1 MKNLLR
7 NLLMLAAALM
17 PASAFASAPATPLST
32 DGAGERSLSVVTLNI
47 YHDKDDWPKRRMQI
61 AEKLKA
67 MRPDVVVLQEVIQNE
82 TLSNQAAWLAK
93 QLGYQWYFTST
104 DPFGRPVR
112 YGNALLTRHPIL
124 ARQQKALE
132 PLDDNRTAGMLRIDL
147 EGRTVNVYVTHLHWT
162 EEGSAMRA
170 RQMVDL
176 KGFIDATS
184 EGLPS
189 VVAGDF
195 NASANAPELS
205 SLGEGF
211 VDAYGSQ
218 HAGAD
223 VVASSTLNL
232 KYFKPRRIDHVFFQR
247 DAFQATSSE
256 IIFNQ
261 PDGQGIW
268 ASDHF
273 GVAVTLRLLPARV
286 AAQPW
291 HDPRLSPDA
300 RAAALVAAMNQEEK
314 FRYLRSDFGDEAGKW
329 KKPVGALSSAAH
341 VPANTRLGLPAI
353 QESDAG
359 QGVTRGGLSGT
370 GATSLP
376 AMLGVAASWDPQI
389 AYAGGA
395 MIGSQAWRKGFNVLL
410 AGSVNLQRDPRN
422 GRNFEYAGEDPLLAG
437 TIVGHAIR
445 GIQDQKVV
453 STLKHFA
460 MNDLETARNTHSA
473 NIEEAAAQESDLL
486 AFRLADQIGEP
497 GSVMCAYNKINGVY
511 ACEDEWLLNQVLKRE
526 WGFKGW
532 VMSDWGGVHSGAK
545 SALAGLDQQS
555 AGEVFDKELYFDKP
569 LRAAVASGEVPQS
582 RIDDMVHRLW
592 RSIIA
597 VGGLDHLPQPG
608 PIDYD
613 ADGLVA
619 RHAAEAGTVLLR
631 NERNLLP
638 ISKEIGSVAVI
649 GGHADAGVLS
659 GGGSSA
665 VKPPGGNAVIPGQ
678 TEEGWPG
685 PKLYQ
690 PSSPLNEM
698 RKLAPRARIEFADG
712 KDRAAAVA
720 LARSAEVVVVFANQ
734 WAGESFDQPS
744 MTLTDD
750 QDGLISA
757 VAAANPRT
765 LVVLQTNGPVRLPWL
780 RQVDAVMEAWYPG
793 ARGGEAIAR
802 LLFGEVD
809 PSGRLPVTWPRN
821 EAQLPRPAI
830 AGSGMGNKSPPALDI
845 DYDIEGA
852 NVGYKWFAARGF
864 TPEFAF
870 GHGLTYTRFS
880 YDDLVLRLD
889 GTKLNVSFSVR
900 NDGERAGTD
909 VPQVYLTL
917 PTGITTPIRLLGWQR
932 LSLAPAQSQRVS
944 VEVDPRLLASY
955 DVAARGWKIAG
966 GTYRVHV
973 GKSAASLLKSAE
985 LTLPDAML
993 D

>member
-1 MKNLLR
+1 MKKPLIPLL
-7 NLLMLAAALM
+7 LLTALSLPVVATAVT
-17 PASAFASAPATPLST
+17 PASSGNI
-32 DGAGERSLSVVTLNI
+32 DGADGGPLEVVTLNL
-47 YHDKDDWPKRRMQI
+47 YHDKDDWPKRRVQI

-67 MRPDVVVLQEVIQNE
+67 LQPDVIALQEVLQNE
-82 TLSNQAAWLAK
+82 TLANQAEWLAQ
-93 QLGYQWYFTST
+93 QLGYQWYFIST
-104 DPFGRPVR
+104 DPVGKPLR

-124 ARQQKALE
+124 ARRQTFLE
-132 PLDDNRTAGMLRIDL
+132 PLDDSRTAGMLRIDL
-147 EGRTVNVYVTHLHWT
+147 DGRTVNVYATHLHWT
-162 EEGSAMRA
+162 DEGGAIRSQ
-170 RQMVDL
+170 QMAGL
-176 KGFIDATS
+176 LQFMAATS
-184 EGLPS
+184 EGIPS

-195 NASANAPELS
+195 NAAADAPELAG
-205 SLGEGF
+205 LRDQF

-218 HAGAD
+218 HAEVDAA
-223 VVASSTLNL
+223 ASSTLNL
-232 KYFKPRRIDHVFFQR
+232 KFFAPKRIDHVFFQR
-247 DAFQATSSE
+247 GAFLPMASE

-261 PDGQGIW
+261 ADAQGTW

-273 GVAVTLRLLPARV
+273 GLFVTLQPAPIEAMDR
-286 AAQPW
+286 PW
-291 HDPRLSPDA
+291 NDRRLSPDA
-300 RAAALVAAMNQEEK
+300 RADALVAAMTQDEK
-314 FRYLRSDFGDEAGKW
+314 FRYLRSDFGDDAGKW
-329 KKPVGALSSAAH
+329 KKPAGALSSAAH
-341 VPANTRLGLPAI
+341 VPANERLGLPAI

-359 QGVTRGGLSGT
+359 QGVTRGGLSGD

-445 GIQDQKVV
+445 GVQDQKVV

-460 MNDLETARNTHSA
+460 LNDLETARNTHSA
-473 NIEEAAAQESDLL
+473 NINETAAQESDLL
-486 AFRLADQIGEP
+486 AFRIADQIGEP

-511 ACEDEWLLNQVLKRE
+511 ACEDDWLINQVLKRD

-545 SALAGLDQQS
+545 AALAGLDQQS

-569 LRAAVASGEVPQS
+569 LRASLASGEVPQS

-597 VGGLDHLPQPG
+597 VGGLDHVPEPT

-638 ISKEIGSVAVI
+638 FSKNSGRIAVI

-665 VKPPGGNAVIPGQ
+665 VKPPGGNAVLPSQ
-678 TEEGWPG
+678 AEAGWPG

-690 PSSPLNEM
+690 PSSPLLAM
-698 RKLAPRARIEFADG
+698 RKLAPQSRIDYADG

-720 LARSAEVVVVFANQ
+720 LAKSADVVVVFANQ

-750 QDGLISA
+750 QDGLIAA

-780 RQVDAVMEAWYPG
+780 QEVDAVMEAWYPG

-821 EAQLPRPAI
+821 ESQLPRPAI
-830 AGSGMGNKSPPALDI
+830 AGSGMGNTSPPALDI
-845 DYDIEGA
+845 DYNIEGA
-852 NVGYKWFAARGF
+852 NVGYKWAIARGF
-864 TPEFAF
+864 TPQFAF
-870 GHGLTYTRFS
+870 GHGLTYTDFA
-880 YDDLVLRLD
+880 YDKLALRMEGNQL
-889 GTKLNVSFSVR
+889 TVSFDVR
-900 NDGERAGTD
+900 NTGRRNGTD
-909 VPQVYLTL
+909 VPQVYLSL
-917 PTGITTPIRLLGWQR
+917 PQGSTTPLRLVGWQR
-932 LSLAPAQSQRVS
+932 LALQPGQSQRVS
-944 VEVDPRLLASY
+944 VQVDPRLLAGY
-955 DVAARGWKIAG
+955 QTATRNWKIAAG
-966 GTYRVHV
+966 SYQIHV
-973 GKSAASLLKSAE
+973 GKSAAALLQSAE
-985 LTLPDAML
+985 LVLQDAVV